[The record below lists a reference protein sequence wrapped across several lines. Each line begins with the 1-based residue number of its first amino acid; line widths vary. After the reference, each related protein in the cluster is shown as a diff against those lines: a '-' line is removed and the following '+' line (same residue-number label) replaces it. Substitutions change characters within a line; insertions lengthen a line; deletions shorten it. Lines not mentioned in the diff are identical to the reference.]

1 MIPKMHSLMP
11 AKTAKAGKGQRPK
24 AFVVGWLAYSY
35 QYRYRYESYFRETT
49 LAFGA

>member
-1 MIPKMHSLMP
+1 MKMHSLQRP
-11 AKTAKAGKGQRPK
+11 AKAKGQ
-24 AFVVGWLAYSY
+24 AFVVGWLAYEYSY